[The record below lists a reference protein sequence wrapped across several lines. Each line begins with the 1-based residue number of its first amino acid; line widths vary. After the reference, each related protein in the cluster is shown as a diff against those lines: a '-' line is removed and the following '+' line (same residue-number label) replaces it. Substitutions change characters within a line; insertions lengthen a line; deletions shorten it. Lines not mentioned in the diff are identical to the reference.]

1 MVDDMLLLF
10 LVQTKKKRSIGKF
23 ETDCLM
29 RFFDGPAA
37 ATVVAGGDHK
47 FSQRRSFFVDNLT
60 SERKSTIL
68 VSTSCFDDAYYNQHT
83 SRRNLCEV
91 TID

>member
-1 MVDDMLLLF
+1 
-10 LVQTKKKRSIGKF
+10 
-23 ETDCLM
+23 M

-47 FSQRRSFFVDNLT
+47 FSQRRSYFVENLT
-60 SERKSTIL
+60 SESKSTIL
-68 VSTSCFDDAYYNQHT
+68 VSTSCFDDAYNQHT

-91 TID
+91 MID